1 VSRPGKQRSRNAQPA
16 KERVLLSL
24 QVRSL
29 QVTIEAA
36 HKLVS
41 RTTCRPYCTLSLNAV
56 HVARTK
62 VKEGLKPVW
71 GEDFLFE

>member
-1 VSRPGKQRSRNAQPA
+1 M
-16 KERVLLSL
+16 
-24 QVRSL
+24 